1 MNIDVILTF
10 KDGRKKKAALSSP
23 FSHKENTINVFL
35 YDGTGQHN
43 YPFEELGYIGIM
55 GTPAPT
61 VEDMTEEYLEEVET
75 ITGERQLVRVRA
87 GHKFQNG
94 FYGIPVDKNSPYK
107 SLFYFSH
114 AVKILNRQHLPT
126 IDAGNGSLLS
136 IDVSQEIL
144 GDQREF
150 KSVKDMNLLEEAN
163 TVHKDI
169 IDKTRQMKGYFD
181 ANLQNARIGDIL
193 VSEGLVTKGE
203 VEKALG
209 NREKK
214 KIGSLLIERGLITE
228 DQLLIALAT
237 KFRLRHVDLAHVIPN
252 PDALNK
258 LSKSIVNQMQVL
270 PLEFRDKKLVI
281 ATSEPADSTILDRL
295 CFITSCNVE
304 LVTAFPKQIS
314 EAINRYYNMPAKT
327 LDDLIIEMDDTQPTI
342 VEQLEE
348 EKFKEPDSKVIRF
361 VNNVLLEAYQ
371 KEASDIHFEPGMK
384 KEPFIVR
391 YRVDGECFISHQILN
406 TYKNAIIS
414 RLKIIA
420 NLDISERRRPQSGKI
435 ILMYDNQTLEY
446 RLEITPT
453 IGGQEDAVLRVLT
466 ASKPLSLHEMGF
478 SHQNLPSFRGILAKP
493 YGIIL
498 CVGPT
503 GSGKTT
509 TLHSALAIINS
520 HERKIWTVEDP
531 VEIVQKGLRQVQVN
545 TKIGLSFQEA
555 LRSFLRADPDVIM
568 IGEIRDKETAKTAIA
583 ASLTGHLVFSTLH
596 TNSAPE
602 TVVRLIEMGMEP
614 YNFAD
619 ALLGIL
625 AQRLARRLCSHCRV
639 SYHPSHDEYNELAF
653 QYGLEWFKE
662 HGMPPYNESLYL
674 MKKAGCEKCSGIG
687 YKGRIA
693 IHELLI
699 ATPAIKDAIKK
710 NSSVEL
716 IRDLALR
723 QGMRTLKMDGIDKVF
738 QGITDLDQVTK
749 VCLL

>member
-10 KDGRKKKAALSSP
+10 KDGRKKKAALTNP
-23 FSHKENTINVFL
+23 FSHQENTINVLL
-35 YDGTGQHN
+35 YDGTGHHA
-43 YPFEELGYIGIM
+43 YVFDELSYIGIM
-55 GTPAPT
+55 GTPVPT
-61 VEDMTEEYLEEVET
+61 VEDMAEEYLEEVET
-75 ITGERQLVRVRA
+75 ITGEHHLVRVKV

-94 FYGIPVDKNSPYK
+94 FYGIPADKNSPYK

-114 AVKILNRQHLPT
+114 AVKVLNKQLLPKK
-126 IDAGNGSLLS
+126 DAEDGSLLS
-136 IDVSQEIL
+136 IEGHQKTLE
-144 GDQREF
+144 DQSKL
-150 KSVKDMNLLEEAN
+150 KSVKKIN
-163 TVHKDI
+163 
-169 IDKTRQMKGYFD
+169 DKTRQTMGNVD
-181 ANLQNARIGDIL
+181 ANLQVARIGDIL
-193 VSEGLVTKGE
+193 VSGGLVTEGE
-203 VEKALG
+203 IEKALG

-214 KIGSLLIERGLITE
+214 KIGTLLIERGLITE

-237 KFRLRHVDLAHVIPN
+237 KFRLRHIDLALVTPN

-258 LSKSIVNQMQVL
+258 LSKSIVNQMQVI
-270 PLEFRDKKLVI
+270 PLELRGKKLVV

-304 LVTAFPKQIS
+304 LVVAFPRQIS

-327 LDDLIIEMDDTQPTI
+327 LDDLIIEMDDTQPT
-342 VEQLEE
+342 VVDQLEE

-371 KEASDIHFEPGMK
+371 KEASDIHFEPGIQK
-384 KEPFIVR
+384 DPFIVR
-391 YRVDGECFISHQILN
+391 YRIDGECFVSHQILN
-406 TYKNAIIS
+406 TYKYAIIS

-435 ILMYDNQTLEY
+435 ILRYNNQTLEY

-453 IGGQEDAVLRVLT
+453 IEGQEDAVLRVLT

-478 SHQNLPSFRGILAKP
+478 SHQNLPNFREILTKP

-531 VEIVQKGLRQVQVN
+531 VEIIQKGLRQVQVN
-545 TKIGLSFQEA
+545 TKIGLTFQEA

-602 TVVRLIEMGMEP
+602 TIVRLIEMGMES

-625 AQRLARRLCSHCRV
+625 AQRLARRLCPHCRV
-639 SYHPSHDEYNELAF
+639 SYHPSHDEYNELADL
-653 QYGLEWFKE
+653 YGSEWFKE
-662 HGMPPYNESLYL
+662 HGMPPYNESLFL
-674 MKKAGCEKCSGIG
+674 MKKAGCDMCNGSG

-699 ATPAIKDAIKK
+699 GTPTIKDAIKK
-710 NSSVEL
+710 NSSVTI

-723 QGMRTLKMDGIDKVF
+723 QGLRTLKMDGIDKVF
-738 QGITDLDQVTK
+738 QGITDLDQITK